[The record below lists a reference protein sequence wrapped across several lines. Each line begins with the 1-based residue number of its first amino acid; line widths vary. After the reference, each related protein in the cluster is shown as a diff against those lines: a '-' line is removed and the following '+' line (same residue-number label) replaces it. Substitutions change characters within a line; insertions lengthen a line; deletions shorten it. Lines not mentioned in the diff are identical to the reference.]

1 MEGSLVRRVTPP
13 PPPGDPL
20 PLTLRPPAVDAG
32 ESLAAAPV
40 AASAKPAGELP
51 AASADSLPALWRHR
65 IEALGNVLRD
75 PNPACFA
82 AAFEPAAAAL
92 LDLLH
97 RDPDLAIFQVVR
109 HDTGDR
115 VGYGISHSLRTG
127 ITACL
132 AAQRLGWN
140 EAQAATVFKAALTM
154 NLSALE
160 LQDKLSMQLTPPSLA
175 QREAISTH
183 PTRSMAMLV
192 AAGID
197 DREWLEA
204 VVQHHEVPGG
214 KDYPRK
220 LQQVTPAAC
229 LIRQADLYAAKLSS
243 RGNRATQPAPI
254 AARDLCLQSPGDAMA
269 EAIVDTFGTYPPG
282 CHVAIASGEMG
293 VVVKRGA
300 KAQAPI
306 VAALANRHGDPLFQA
321 VRRDTSF
328 AAFAVTAAVSEHRM
342 RVRVS
347 EDQLVAL
354 ARG

>member
-1 MEGSLVRRVTPP
+1 MEGSHVRRVSPQ
-13 PPPGDPL
+13 PPPGDSL
-20 PLTLRPPAVDAG
+20 PFALRPTAAG
-32 ESLAAAPV
+32 AAASAAEAPV
-40 AASAKPAGELP
+40 AASAKPAAEVLTLP
-51 AASADSLPALWRHR
+51 CESLPALWRQR
-65 IEALGNVLRD
+65 IEAIGNVLRD
-75 PNPACFA
+75 PDPARFA
-82 AAFEPAAAAL
+82 TAFEPAAAAL
-92 LDLLH
+92 LELLR

-109 HDTGDR
+109 HGAADR
-115 VGYGISHSLRTG
+115 LGYGISHSLRTG

-132 AAQRLGWN
+132 AAQRLGWD
-140 EAQAATVFKAALTM
+140 EARAATVFKAGLTM

-175 QREAISTH
+175 QREAIASH

-192 AAGID
+192 AAGIG
-197 DREWLEA
+197 DREWLDA
-204 VVQHHEVPGG
+204 VAQHHEVPGG
-214 KDYPRK
+214 KGYPRK

-293 VVVKRGA
+293 IVVKRGV

-306 VAALANRHGDPLFQA
+306 VAALTNRHGDPLFEA
-321 VRRDTSF
+321 VRRDTSLP
-328 AAFAVTAAVSEHRM
+328 AFAVTAAVSEHRM

-347 EDQLVAL
+347 EEKLALL

>member
-13 PPPGDPL
+13 SPPGDPL
-20 PLTLRPPAVDAG
+20 PLALRPPAVAG

-40 AASAKPAGELP
+40 AASARPAAEP
-51 AASADSLPALWRHR
+51 SAASADSLPALWRSR
-65 IEALGNVLRD
+65 IEALGTALRD
-75 PNPACFA
+75 PNPARLA

-92 LDLLH
+92 LELLH

-109 HDTGDR
+109 HDTSDR

-132 AAQRLGWN
+132 AAQRLGWD
-140 EAQAATVFKAALTM
+140 EARCTTVFKAALTM

-175 QREAISTH
+175 QREAIATH
-183 PTRSMAMLV
+183 PTRSLAMLV

-197 DREWLEA
+197 DREWLDA

-214 KDYPRK
+214 KGYPRK

-293 VVVKRGA
+293 VVVRRGA
-300 KAQAPI
+300 TAQAPI

-354 ARG
+354 ARA